1 MLQALEKKYEE
12 YPDVVE
18 PHPSNRA
25 RLFALARQAA
35 ESCQQAL
42 SELRAA
48 KPSAG
53 SRRSL
58 AIVGVLALCCI
69 AAGVCQSGS
78 ADSWLSDRVPLPSC
92 EEAAAQ
98 LHAWAQQVLCSS
110 LATAWLQPFQRVTLC
125 LRSGYRTAA

>member
-1 MLQALEKKYEE
+1 MRRMREVLLHMRWTSHACPILALQALKKKYRE

-25 RLFALARQAA
+25 KQFALARQAA
-35 ESCQQAL
+35 DSCQHAL
-42 SELRAA
+42 DKLRAV

-69 AAGVCQSGS
+69 AVGVCRSGT
-78 ADSWLSDRVPLPSC
+78 ADSWLSDRVPLPSR
-92 EEAAAQ
+92 EEAAAL
-98 LHAWAQQVLCSS
+98 LHAWSQQVL
-110 LATAWLQPFQRVTLC
+110 
-125 LRSGYRTAA
+125 